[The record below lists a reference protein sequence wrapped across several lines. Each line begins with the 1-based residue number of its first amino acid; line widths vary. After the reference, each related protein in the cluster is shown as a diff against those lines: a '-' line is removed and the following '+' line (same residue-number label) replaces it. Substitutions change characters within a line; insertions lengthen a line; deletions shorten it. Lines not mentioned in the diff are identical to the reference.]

1 MHKMCTGRNFGQ
13 KTIKTYFSPVAQK
26 KLQENNETGEVT
38 NLYDGDIS
46 TTAKR
51 RKPASGEPPGSPLLS
66 SEQLDRIERNR
77 KDALQRLAAR
87 NVPPGFGES
96 WHKALGEEFAK
107 PYFTRVMS
115 FVTEERERYT
125 VYPAPQQVF
134 SWTQMCP
141 IHKVKVVILGQDPYH
156 GPCQAHGLSFSVQ
169 RPTLPPPSLENV
181 FKELMEDVEGFQHPG
196 YGDLSGWAQQGSDS
210 PVLLCP
216 LQQPFSWTSF
226 ISTRIPANTMC
237 VHYAGV
243 LLLNAVLTVRAHQPN
258 SHQER
263 GWETFTD
270 AVVSWLSANLDGLVF
285 LLWGGQAQRKG
296 AVIDRKRHHVLQ
308 TSHPSPMSVHRGF
321 FGCKHFSKT
330 NCLLEKSG
338 KTPIDW
344 TIL

>member
-51 RKPASGEPPGSPLLS
+51 RKPATGEPPGSPLLS

-181 FKELMEDVEGFQHPG
+181 FRELMEDVEGFQHPG
-196 YGDLSGWAQQGSDS
+196 YGDLSGWAQQ
-210 PVLLCP
+210 
-216 LQQPFSWTSF
+216 
-226 ISTRIPANTMC
+226 
-237 VHYAGV
+237 GV

-270 AVVSWLSANLDGLVF
+270 AVVSWLSTNLDGLVF